1 MNGNMIR
8 IARLQWHCHWQVK
21 SGLANLQLWL
31 GLVCFSAQSN
41 VIDNAIDNIN
51 WWYWWGLHAS
61 AARWRHTIRSHA
73 FLAQSTSKILSGGT
87 AGNASVNDNVIDVID
102 SSAMNFACQGHEK
115 DPRNQITCHPGP
127 EHYLDPVRE
136 SWWEVND
143 IITFFADRIMS
154 KPRTN
159 GADIFEI
166 LGRQIHWETEKSFIW
181 GNAMPAS
188 WRRGIH
194 QRLLDNHYNIS
205 PELQELLVGEVAK
218 DNSTAAAAAD
228 QEESYVNHAN
238 DHVTPLARMGSNL
251 SVTLPA
257 SSKSVV
263 NYVCQHRQ
271 GMFRPVS
278 FTMTLT
284 AKVSVLG
291 DDSLTHVLTAICA
304 CQRACSSI

>member
-1 MNGNMIR
+1 MPLALTMSMSLPGRELM
-8 IARLQWHCHWQVK
+8 
-21 SGLANLQLWL
+21 ANLQLWL

-41 VIDNAIDNIN
+41 VIVIDNDNAIDHII

-61 AARWRHTIRSHA
+61 AARWKHTIRSHA

-87 AGNASVNDNVIDVID
+87 AGNASVNDNVIVNDD

-115 DPRNQITCHPGP
+115 DARNQITCHPGP
-127 EHYLDPVRE
+127 EHYKDPVRE
-136 SWWEVND
+136 SWWDVNG

-154 KPRTN
+154 KPTSN
-159 GADIFEI
+159 GADILKI
-166 LGRQIHWETEKSFIW
+166 LGSKIHWEDDKSIIW

-205 PELQELLVGEVAK
+205 PELQELLVGQPWACFHPSLVGEVAK
-218 DNSTAAAAAD
+218 DHSTAAAAD
-228 QEESYVNHAN
+228 QEESYVNAN

-257 SSKSVV
+257 SSKSICKLCLSM
-263 NYVCQHRQ
+263 N
-271 GMFRPVS
+271 
-278 FTMTLT
+278 T
-284 AKVSVLG
+284 AKECSGQCHLQWHWQPKFQ
-291 DDSLTHVLTAICA
+291 SWAMTFWLTC
-304 CQRACSSI
+304 